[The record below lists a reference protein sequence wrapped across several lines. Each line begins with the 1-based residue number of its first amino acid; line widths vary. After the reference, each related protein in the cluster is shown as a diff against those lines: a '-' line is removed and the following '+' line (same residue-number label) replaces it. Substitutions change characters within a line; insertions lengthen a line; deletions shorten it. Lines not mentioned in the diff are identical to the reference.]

1 VDLASYSTY
10 YELCILER
18 ITKMKG
24 RVEEQVPLA
33 FAFII
38 AKLEILHQNHE
49 FLRNQVPNTVHAY

>member
-1 VDLASYSTY
+1 
-10 YELCILER
+10 
-18 ITKMKG
+18 MKG